1 MPSEIKLLPLIRN
14 KNFQNVIEWV
24 MKESVEWSLILVIY
38 KFVFSLESEKS
49 TWSDFFEGE

>member
-14 KNFQNVIEWV
+14 KNFQNVIERF
-24 MKESVEWSLILVIY
+24 MKKSVEWSLILVIH
-38 KFVFSLESEKS
+38 KFAFPLESEKS